1 MSFGSVD
8 RFMGESTREQKEERT
23 RKDNESWIE
32 KNNRKLAMGIQEGR
46 KLELEKFRD
55 DIENKAFRA
64 GYMAGLK
71 DGLDVAKD
79 E

>member
-23 RKDNESWIE
+23 RKDNKLWIE
-32 KNNRKLAMGIQEGR
+32 KNNRKLAMEIQEGK

-55 DIENKAFRA
+55 DIENKAFRV

-71 DGLDVAKD
+71 DGLEVAKD

>member
-8 RFMGESTREQKEERT
+8 RFIEESTREQKEERT
-23 RKDNESWIE
+23 RKDNELWIE

-71 DGLDVAKD
+71 D

>member
-8 RFMGESTREQKEERT
+8 RFMEESTREQKEERT
-23 RKDNESWIE
+23 RKDNELWIE

-71 DGLDVAKD
+71 D

>member
-8 RFMGESTREQKEERT
+8 RFMEESTREQKEERT
-23 RKDNESWIE
+23 RKDNELWIE

-64 GYMAGLK
+64 GYMAELK

>member
-8 RFMGESTREQKEERT
+8 RFIEESTREQKEERT
-23 RKDNESWIE
+23 RKDNELWIE
-32 KNNRKLAMGIQEGR
+32 KNNRKLAMEIQEGR

-71 DGLDVAKD
+71 D